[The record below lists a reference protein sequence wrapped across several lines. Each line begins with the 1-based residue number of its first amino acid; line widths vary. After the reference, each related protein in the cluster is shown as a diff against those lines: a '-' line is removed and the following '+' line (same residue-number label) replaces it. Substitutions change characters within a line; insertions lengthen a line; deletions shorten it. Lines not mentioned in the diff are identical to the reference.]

1 MAAKVRKKQ
10 SPRFL
15 SPLFVEEIDRLYQFM
30 TNRWKG
36 RVSDCLNP
44 LKRKLVA
51 DQKKVKA
58 FVFL

>member
-10 SPRFL
+10 SPRSVSF
-15 SPLFVEEIDRLYQFM
+15 LFVEEIDRLYQFM
-30 TNRWKG
+30 TNRWKTK
-36 RVSDCLNP
+36 VYYSSNP

>member
-36 RVSDCLNP
+36 KD
-44 LKRKLVA
+44 
-51 DQKKVKA
+51 
-58 FVFL
+58 